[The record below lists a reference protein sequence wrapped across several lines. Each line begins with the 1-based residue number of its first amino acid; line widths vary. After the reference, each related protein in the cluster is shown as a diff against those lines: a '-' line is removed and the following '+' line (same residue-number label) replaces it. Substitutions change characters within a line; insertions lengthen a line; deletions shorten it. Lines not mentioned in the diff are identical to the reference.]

1 MVALAIL
8 GYLLGVVVYLI
19 ILHKTSEVTDHDDEG
34 MKALMWPVSLI
45 AVILFGLV
53 TVPAYLSKVIQRL
66 LK

>member
-19 ILHKTSEVTDHDDEG
+19 ILHKSSEVTDHDDEG
-34 MKALMWPVSLI
+34 IKALMWPVILV

-53 TVPAYLSKVIQRL
+53 AVPAYLSKVIQ
-66 LK
+66 KIIK

>member
-1 MVALAIL
+1 MVGLIIL

-34 MKALMWPVSLI
+34 IKALMWPVILV

-53 TVPAYLSKVIQRL
+53 TVPAYLSKVIQKL
-66 LK
+66 VK